1 MMIIRIIVQI
11 AILYTYYYAGVIIV
25 DFLNVPFPGSIVG
38 LLLLFLSL
46 HFKWI
51 KVEFI
56 RDGAGF
62 LIGVLT
68 LFFIPTT
75 VGVIE
80 YPQLWTVEGLL
91 VLLAV
96 SVSTIVVIFVTGKVS
111 LAIELKEK
119 QTKGQVSQ
127 EEKTIV

>member
-1 MMIIRIIVQI
+1 MRIIRIIAQI
-11 AILYTYYYAGVIIV
+11 AILYAYYYIGVVIV

-38 LLLLFLSL
+38 FLLLFLSL

-56 RDGAGF
+56 QDGAGF

-75 VGVIE
+75 IGVIE

-96 SVSTIVVIFVTGKVS
+96 ALSTVIVIFVTGKIS
-111 LAIELKEK
+111 LAIERKEK

-127 EEKTIV
+127 EGKSIV